1 MTLVASHPMAR
12 SSTLRRDIRL
22 ASWQVLY
29 EQRSFWRNRGRGVF
43 TFLFPL
49 VMLIFFGSLNHSG
62 TTSEHGFMV
71 PYDDF
76 FVPGIL
82 AYGIVAASFVNIGVG
97 TAALNDRG
105 VLKRMRGTPL
115 PRWGY
120 VAARIT
126 STVIVV
132 LVMTVISVAVGA
144 IFYGVRLRSA
154 TLPGLAATLVLGTA
168 AFTTLGIG
176 VNRFI
181 SGAEAAPVV
190 LNMLTLPLTFISG
203 IWFPV
208 NGLPDWLRAIADFF
222 PVKALAD
229 GLQRVFSPYTAG
241 PGFSGDDL
249 LNLAVW
255 SVVGAW
261 LMISFLRASDRD

>member
-1 MTLVASHPMAR
+1 MTSVISPTVV
-12 SSTLRRDIRL
+12 SGSTLRRDIRL
-22 ASWQVLY
+22 VGWQVLY
-29 EQRSFWRNRGRGVF
+29 EQRAFWRNRGRGVF

-49 VMLIFFGSLNHSG
+49 VMLIFFGSLNQGG
-62 TTSEHGFMV
+62 TTSEHGFAV
-71 PYDDF
+71 AYNAF

-82 AYGIVAASFVNIGVG
+82 AYGIIAASFVNIGVG

-115 PRWGY
+115 PRWDY

-132 LVMTVISVAVGA
+132 LAMTVISVAIGA

-154 TLPGLAATLVLGTA
+154 TLPGLVATLVLATA

-203 IWFPV
+203 VWFPV
-208 NGLPDWLRAIADFF
+208 NGLPGWLRTIADIF

-229 GLQRVFSPYTAG
+229 GLQRAFDPHIAG
-241 PGFSGDDL
+241 PGFSGGDL
-249 LNLAVW
+249 LNLVVW
-255 SVVGAW
+255 SAVGVW